1 MVFSLRQE
9 SPRPKSKSERPS
21 APAAEEGAPA
31 DGVAYSASALRQD
44 GKARSKLAQQDPG
57 ALAQHEQLARTHAL
71 RTLNGLRMIA
81 PALRE
86 AVSGAANQEEQSARF
101 VELIRTAHAFAVRG
115 CQYLDLDPALDK
127 NRWAVAML
135 ERLYTTTF
143 ADRAPEAS
151 IAESLYK
158 LAIEAAAE
166 RGEDRVVPPVVEDT
180 TLVRQALVRGMG
192 PVVREQVAFPFFRPD
207 AAADIDWA
215 AQLLM
220 DACEQVMA
228 EHVLPLTG
236 DSERQTMLASLLE
249 EGGLLLAQAWRL
261 EAELAKASVRSRSKE
276 QMTRFLQANPSGLP
290 LDRVA
295 QAFRQQMARMSRLM
309 KVPRPR
315 R

>member
-1 MVFSLRQE
+1 MAFSMPA
-9 SPRPKSKSERPS
+9 SPSKSKS
-21 APAAEEGAPA
+21 APA
-31 DGVAYSASALRQD
+31 DVVAEQSEQATSASGVAYSADALHQD
-44 GKARSKLAQQDPG
+44 RKARDRLKQQDPG
-57 ALAQHEQLARTHAL
+57 AVDQHEQLARTHAL

-86 AVSGAANQEEQSARF
+86 ALQAGSAQEAQAERL
-101 VELIRTAHAFAVRG
+101 VDLIKQAHAFAVQG
-115 CQYLDLDPALDK
+115 CAYLDLDPELDK

-143 ADRAPEAS
+143 ADQPPTVPVAEAV
-151 IAESLYK
+151 YK
-158 LAIEAAAE
+158 AALKVAAD
-166 RGEDRVVPPVVEDT
+166 RGEDRVVPPVLEET
-180 TLVRQALVRGMG
+180 ALVRQALVRGMG
-192 PVVREQVAFPFFRPD
+192 PVLREQAAFPFFRPD

-215 AQLLM
+215 AQLLV

-228 EHVLPLTG
+228 EHVLPMTG

-249 EGGLLLAQAWRL
+249 EGGQLLAQAWRT
-261 EAELAKASVRSRSKE
+261 EADLAKASVRSRSKE
-276 QMTRFLQANPSGLP
+276 QMTRFLQANPAGLP

-295 QAFRQQMARMSRLM
+295 HNFRQQMARLSRLM